1 MALVLYQFA
10 ELKLCPLYYIQAFYV
25 HRFTAYRAVW
35 KLFGDC
41 CLLLG
46 ILISFSTS
54 SVSVIQDFEKEFQ
67 EVKILSV

>member
-25 HRFTAYRAVW
+25 HRYTAYRAVW

-41 CLLLG
+41 YLLLG
-46 ILISFSTS
+46 ILIS
-54 SVSVIQDFEKEFQ
+54 VIQHFFCQCDTGF
-67 EVKILSV
+67 